1 MINAAC
7 LYAPIWDFKNG
18 DEFFYNSYGG
28 WPDYAIATN
37 SVRIIRQTQLEDLK
51 KYWTEEEC
59 DVYEKGFDQCKGF
72 KTLI

>member
-1 MINAAC
+1 MVGLYLAYEGAETKKMINAAC

-37 SVRIIRQTQLEDLK
+37 SVRIIRQTQLEDL
-51 KYWTEEEC
+51 
-59 DVYEKGFDQCKGF
+59 
-72 KTLI
+72 LM